1 VADDE
6 YELDVNILRDS
17 GRPLSSSERRIVSGS
32 TGTRALIG
40 QSCFDA
46 GDVDFF
52 GEDEDD
58 EDEDAEP
65 ILPRREEGWKRVG
78 SFGYFIVLLFLCVF
92 VWV

>member
-1 VADDE
+1 M
-6 YELDVNILRDS
+6 
-17 GRPLSSSERRIVSGS
+17 SGS

-46 GDVDFF
+46 GEVDFF

-78 SFGYFIVLLFLCVF
+78 SLGYFIVLLVVFCVF
-92 VWV
+92 AWV